1 MGIRD
6 TEASDLMKLPGSKVM
21 LIVLLVNYR
30 WEKKKE
36 ELWAARLSNCS
47 VGATFALSFRLNKPQ
62 HLLFAIINRRFG

>member
-1 MGIRD
+1 M
-6 TEASDLMKLPGSKVM
+6 SDA
-21 LIVLLVNYR
+21 YR
-30 WEKKKE
+30 FTRELSLRKKKE

>member
-30 WEKKKE
+30 WEKKKKNYGRRGFRTV
-36 ELWAARLSNCS
+36 RL
-47 VGATFALSFRLNKPQ
+47 VLLSFRLNKPQ